1 VKEPTTNRDVT
12 TEKTGASAQ
21 FLVLAAA
28 FLIVLI
34 AMFVWRPWLSHP
46 PAPPLRVIT
55 NGPNAQ
61 PTTTIIPTP

>member
-1 VKEPTTNRDVT
+1 MKEPTTSRDAGDQ
-12 TEKTGASAQ
+12 KTGASAQ

-28 FLIVLI
+28 FVVVIV

-46 PAPPLRVIT
+46 PAPPLRVNT
-55 NGPNAQ
+55 QGPNAQ